1 MPQLGTNFISILRRP
16 IVQYGVRLRSALLLA
31 LWLFTV
37 TSCTLISGC
46 RDEGTVIWSK
56 EVRSPDGRWLATAAT
71 KQWSGPGN
79 AYVAT
84 SVYLKEK
91 DSAQPSVE
99 VLGFS
104 NDSAYPSGVT
114 NVTMDWVT
122 PKHLNVTYGSHATLD
137 FQAVKC
143 SGIDISVSDVSAGMS
158 GSPQ

>member
-1 MPQLGTNFISILRRP
+1 MLQVGSNFKSIPRGP
-16 IVQYGVRLRSALLLA
+16 IVQYGARLRSTLLWA
-31 LWLFTV
+31 IGFFTV
-37 TSCTLISGC
+37 ASCMLMFGC
-46 RDEGTVIWSK
+46 RDEGTTIWSK
-56 EVRSPDGRWLATAAT
+56 EMRSPDGRWLATAAT
-71 KQWSGPGN
+71 RQWSGPGN

-84 SVYLKEK
+84 TVYLKQK
-91 DSAQPSVE
+91 DSQQPPVE

-143 SGIDISVSDVSAGMS
+143 SGIDISVSNFSTGTS
-158 GSPQ
+158 NPSQ

>member
-1 MPQLGTNFISILRRP
+1 MPQLETNFISIPSRP
-16 IVQYGVRLRSALLLA
+16 IVQYHARLRSAFFWTI
-31 LWLFTV
+31 WLFAV
-37 TSCTLISGC
+37 TSSVLVSGC
-46 RDEGTVIWSK
+46 RDEGTTIWSK
-56 EVRSPDGRWLATAAT
+56 EVRSPDGSWLATAAT

-91 DSAQPSVE
+91 GSAQPPVE

-122 PKHLNVTYGSHATLD
+122 PTHLNVTYGSHATLD
-137 FQAVKC
+137 FQAIKC
-143 SGIDISVSDVSAGMS
+143 SGIDISVRDASAEMS
-158 GSPQ
+158 TPSQ